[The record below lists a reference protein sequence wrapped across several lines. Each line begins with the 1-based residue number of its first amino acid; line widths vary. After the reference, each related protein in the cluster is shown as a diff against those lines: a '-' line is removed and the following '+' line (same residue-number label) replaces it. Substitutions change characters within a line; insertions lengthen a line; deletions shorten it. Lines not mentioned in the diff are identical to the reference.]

1 MRLLPFTRGTIALA
15 AAGLTAVSCAFA
27 VHRGGDLWRW
37 ITTHR
42 RYILGAELVWLVLFL
57 FGLFIRWQNPDLWHP
72 AYGGEK
78 PMDFSY
84 FNAVLRS
91 TSFPPFDPWLS
102 GGYINYYYFGYVIAA
117 IPTKLLG
124 IVPAV
129 AYNLLVPML
138 FAMTGTG
145 AFCVVYNLTY
155 PTNGGSSSRKGLH
168 TLPLLGGIT
177 AAALMVLLGNLGQ
190 PDTLAKGFKKLASSA
205 EEHILPG
212 MGVASDWA
220 TGLYRVAFDR
230 QAIPIGSGEWYWN
243 ATRIIPHAESEAV
256 PITEF
261 PLFTFLYG
269 DLHAHMHA
277 LPLTLLVLAWS
288 LAVVQGAGRR
298 TERSEVL
305 LHWSVGGLAI
315 GSLGATNTWDLPTY
329 MALGCIAVVWA
340 QFRRS
345 NSLDY
350 GMLLRSVSRVA
361 LLITL
366 SALFYRPYVTW
377 YGGSYT
383 AVELWRGS
391 TTPLTAYL
399 KIHGLF
405 LFIIISFM
413 ISETRLWIRLNARN
427 EFWVIKVLRGRG
439 VIAISVLVAI
449 IAVLVRG
456 GVQIAPLVLVVLAW
470 AIVLI
475 LRPQQTTEKRVAL
488 GLVVVAL
495 VLTLVVELVRLEGD
509 ISRMNTV

>member
-1 MRLLPFTRGTIALA
+1 
-15 AAGLTAVSCAFA
+15 
-27 VHRGGDLWRW
+27 
-37 ITTHR
+37 
-42 RYILGAELVWLVLFL
+42 
-57 FGLFIRWQNPDLWHP
+57 
-72 AYGGEK
+72 
-78 PMDFSY
+78 
-84 FNAVLRS
+84 
-91 TSFPPFDPWLS
+91 
-102 GGYINYYYFGYVIAA
+102 
-117 IPTKLLG
+117 
-124 IVPAV
+124 
-129 AYNLLVPML
+129 
-138 FAMTGTG
+138 
-145 AFCVVYNLTY
+145 
-155 PTNGGSSSRKGLH
+155 
-168 TLPLLGGIT
+168 
-177 AAALMVLLGNLGQ
+177 
-190 PDTLAKGFKKLASSA
+190 
-205 EEHILPG
+205 LPG

-220 TGLYRVAFDR
+220 TGLYHVAFDR

-413 ISETRLWIRLNARN
+413 ISETRLWIRL
-427 EFWVIKVLRGRG
+427 
-439 VIAISVLVAI
+439 
-449 IAVLVRG
+449 
-456 GVQIAPLVLVVLAW
+456 
-470 AIVLI
+470 
-475 LRPQQTTEKRVAL
+475 
-488 GLVVVAL
+488 
-495 VLTLVVELVRLEGD
+495 
-509 ISRMNTV
+509 